1 MAQKGK
7 QSRDEK
13 IEESMNA
20 PQKIDVSID
29 MRFPLS
35 NSTVKK
41 KYKCTMCGNSWD
53 AQKNHFSKSAHP
65 KYQAN
70 DGYIEMCNDCRDK
83 YYKKLIDL
91 YSGNEEHAIR
101 HMCMEFGWVYHI
113 DALTASR
120 QISADRSRISHY
132 LAKKNLGQ
140 TARIGTTYFD
150 SMKFEQQ
157 QKKDEIIESI
167 ADAKESSST
176 KLKTVKFFGTGFSD
190 DDYQYLQDQYTDWT
204 TRCECK
210 TKAQEEVFKRICF
223 KQLEILKATRE
234 GRDTKDLDRTLQEY
248 MDTGGI
254 KPKQN
259 NTDTLSD
266 AQTFGTL
273 LAKWEN
279 ERPLPEIDEDLED
292 VDKIGQYIDVFFRGH
307 LAKMM
312 GLKNGL
318 SNLYTKYMKKYTVE
332 RPEYEGDEDNEALFD
347 AIFGGD
353 SSYDE

>member
-1 MAQKGK
+1 
-7 QSRDEK
+7 
-13 IEESMNA
+13 MNA
-20 PQKIDVSID
+20 PQKIDISID
-29 MRFPLS
+29 MRFSLS
-35 NSTVKK
+35 NSTNKK
-41 KYKCTMCGNSWD
+41 KYKCSMCGESWD

-70 DGYIEMCNDCRDK
+70 DGYIEICNDCRDK
-83 YYKKLIDL
+83 YYKKLIDF

-190 DDYQYLQDQYTDWT
+190 DDYQYLQEQYDDWT
-204 TRCECK
+204 TRHECK

-223 KQLEILKATRE
+223 KQLEILKATRNGE
-234 GRDTKDLDRTLQEY
+234 NTKDLDYTYQQLL
-248 MDTGGI
+248 DTANL
-254 KPKQN
+254 KPKQTN
-259 NTDTLSD
+259 MD
-266 AQTFGTL
+266 ALAEDRTFGQL
-273 LAKWEN
+273 IKIWEN
-279 ERPLPEIDEDLED
+279 EKPIPEPDEEFRD
-292 VDKIGQYIDVFFRGH
+292 VDGVGRYISIFFLGH
-307 LAKMM
+307 LAKMVGIKNKFSRMYEEEM
-312 GLKNGL
+312 G
-318 SNLYTKYMKKYTVE
+318 KYTVTK
-332 RPEYEGDEDNEALFD
+332 PEYEEDTEALFD
-347 AIFGGD
+347 AIFGGHLESNRD
-353 SSYDE
+353 SDGE